1 LTKIICPRCGE
12 EGYLTAATVKGKKYL
27 YVLHKTD
34 GKMVKHYIGPESGY
48 TAVNKLYG
56 FGISNLL
63 DANLTY
69 VLASILERILDD
81 IKDEKDADRKA
92 KKIAE
97 VERILK
103 ANMKKIRSLK
113 DKSGER
119 GNAKDAKPLEASNVQ
134 NG

>member
-1 LTKIICPRCGE
+1 MPKVICPRCGE
-12 EGYLTAATVKGKKYL
+12 EGYLTAVTVKGKRYL
-27 YVLHKTD
+27 YVLHKSD

-63 DANLTY
+63 DANLTD
-69 VLASILERILDD
+69 VLAAILERIEDD
-81 IKDEKDADRKA
+81 IKDGKDADRKA

-103 ANMKKIRSLK
+103 THMKKIYSLK
-113 DKSGER
+113 EKDR
-119 GNAKDAKPLEASNVQ
+119 GRSIGKKEKQPEASN
-134 NG
+134 G